1 MIFIS
6 GPVVVSTNGVI
17 RFLTQFTADQNCLN
31 AKWLKCKRLKC
42 KRNTKKE
49 ITFGSTKYLIYNI
62 CKEIKT
68 QKFEIV
74 DSGEDDSAGYQL
86 LLDDLESNQINTF
99 VDGLYSHI
107 FFLLQEYLDM
117 L

>member
-6 GPVVVSTNGVI
+6 GPVVVSTDGVI

-31 AKWLKCKRLKC
+31 AKWLKCKR
-42 KRNTKKE
+42 NTKKE
-49 ITFGSTKYLIYNI
+49 ITFGITKYLIYNI
-62 CKEIKT
+62 CEEIKT

-74 DSGEDDSAGYQL
+74 DLGEDDSAGYQL

>member
-6 GPVVVSTNGVI
+6 GPVVVSTDGVI

-31 AKWLKCKRLKC
+31 AKWLKCKR
-42 KRNTKKE
+42 NTKKE
-49 ITFGSTKYLIYNI
+49 ITFGSTKYFIYNI
-62 CKEIKT
+62 CEEIKT
-68 QKFEIV
+68 QTVEIV
-74 DSGEDDSAGYQL
+74 DVGEDDSAGYQL
-86 LLDDLESNQINTF
+86 SLDDLKSNQINTF
-99 VDGLYSHI
+99 IDGLYSHF